1 MLDDLKKELL
11 KFIKDINNNIKDEE
25 DLLYI
30 TKRLD
35 QLVDGILK
43 QTEKILDYKEKEL
56 SSIINIQEIQN
67 FKLQELQNRV
77 DNLCEDIYEDDIE
90 DEFQISCPYCGSEFN
105 AYVDDEVLEI
115 SCPECSNRIEL
126 DWSGNLEDEQSN
138 NSGCSGSCSQCGGCE
153 S

>member
-1 MLDDLKKELL
+1 MIDDLKNEILS
-11 KFIKDINNNIKDEE
+11 FIKDINNNIKDKD
-25 DLLYI
+25 DLIYI

-35 QLVDGILK
+35 QFVDGILK

-77 DNLCEDIYEDDIE
+77 DSICEDIYEDDVE

-105 AYVDDEVLEI
+105 AYIDNEI
-115 SCPECSNRIEL
+115 SEIRCPECSNCIEL

-138 NSGCSGSCSQCGGCE
+138 NYGCSGSCSQCGGCDN
-153 S
+153 

>member
-11 KFIKDINNNIKDEE
+11 SFIKDINNNIKDEE

-35 QLVDGILK
+35 QFVDGILK

-56 SSIINIQEIQN
+56 SSIMSIQEIQN
-67 FKLQELQNRV
+67 FKLQELQNKV
-77 DNLCEDIYEDDIE
+77 ENICEDIYEDDIE

-105 AYVDDEVLEI
+105 AYIDNEISEI
-115 SCPECSNRIEL
+115 SCPECSNHIEL
-126 DWSGNLEDEQSN
+126 DWSGNPEDEHY
-138 NSGCSGSCSQCGGCE
+138 GCSGSCSQCGGCDN
-153 S
+153 

>member
-11 KFIKDINNNIKDEE
+11 SFIKDINNNIKDEE

-56 SSIINIQEIQN
+56 SSIINNI
-67 FKLQELQNRV
+67 FCSV
-77 DNLCEDIYEDDIE
+77 S
-90 DEFQISCPYCGSEFN
+90 FWAIS
-105 AYVDDEVLEI
+105 LM
-115 SCPECSNRIEL
+115 
-126 DWSGNLEDEQSN
+126 
-138 NSGCSGSCSQCGGCE
+138 
-153 S
+153 

>member
-1 MLDDLKKELL
+1 MLNDLKKELL
-11 KFIKDINNNIKDEE
+11 SFIKDINNNIKDEE

-90 DEFQISCPYCGSEFN
+90 DEFQISCPYCGLEFN

-138 NSGCSGSCSQCGGCE
+138 NPGCSGSCSQCGGCE